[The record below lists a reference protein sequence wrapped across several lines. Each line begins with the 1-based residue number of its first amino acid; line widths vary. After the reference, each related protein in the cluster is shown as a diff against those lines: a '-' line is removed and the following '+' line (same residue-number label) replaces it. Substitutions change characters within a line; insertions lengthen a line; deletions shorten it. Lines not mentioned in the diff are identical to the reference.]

1 MMIVSNQSKNLP
13 KVGAEVSQMGYGA
26 IEGKGRIIE
35 SPFLSHVVVER
46 LADRVNE
53 SKMLLLVGGHVLCC
67 SVRENVSC

>member
-1 MMIVSNQSKNLP
+1 
-13 KVGAEVSQMGYGA
+13 MGYGA